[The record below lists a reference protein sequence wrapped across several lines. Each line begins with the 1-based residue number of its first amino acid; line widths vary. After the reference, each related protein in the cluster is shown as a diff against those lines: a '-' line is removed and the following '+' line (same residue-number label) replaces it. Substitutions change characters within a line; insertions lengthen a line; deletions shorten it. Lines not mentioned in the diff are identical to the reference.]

1 VQEVAPAA
9 KNELNGLPSSH
20 GHMNAEPMGK
30 NAHLLCVLPGYLH
43 VSTIVLKHDVDCQ
56 YQLMPAAESR
66 FDAYGNKRVHSVRV
80 KAKQGKDLPP
90 SEGQPLEQAAPFIL
104 HRPSCCFCVHW
115 FFFVPGR
122 AFCTRLVA
130 LLAKASQG
138 AWRSAQTA
146 TRKNHSGVG
155 GFTAQPERST
165 EKGGEGESVLLPSA
179 AQQPQVA
186 WPSATLGRQSNT
198 LVNHA

>member
-1 VQEVAPAA
+1 M
-9 KNELNGLPSSH
+9 S
-20 GHMNAEPMGK
+20 
-30 NAHLLCVLPGYLH
+30 
-43 VSTIVLKHDVDCQ
+43 DCQ

-80 KAKQGKDLPP
+80 KGKQGKDLPP

-130 LLAKASQG
+130 ACEGLTRRVAVG
-138 AWRSAQTA
+138 PNCNAQEPQRRGWVYCPAGEINREGRGRRERVAALGRTTA
-146 TRKNHSGVG
+146 T
-155 GFTAQPERST
+155 
-165 EKGGEGESVLLPSA
+165 
-179 AQQPQVA
+179 
-186 WPSATLGRQSNT
+186 GR
-198 LVNHA
+198 LA